1 MRPEVRRPRS
11 LSLQLPRALVDPCRR
26 DLPCGDADGL
36 VAVRLDLNEG
46 RIAAIHPL
54 AAAVELPL
62 ALTPLVEPHA
72 HLDKAFSWA
81 QHPNRS
87 GQISGALQVNLQEG
101 EERTREQVRARAER
115 ALEQAWR
122 YGLRAIRSHIDS
134 GGAGAAPSWEA
145 LLECRQRWQGRVD
158 VQPVALVP
166 ISHWCTPEG
175 KALAERVAAAG
186 GLLGGVLGPPYP
198 RARCDRQAVQGML
211 QLADSLGCGIDL
223 HVDESSEAPG
233 QSVQLLLEQLER
245 WRPDVAIT
253 CSHAS
258 SMGLLSLAAQQR
270 LGERL
275 ARRAVGVVAL
285 PTTNL
290 WLLGRC
296 GDHDLAQRPLA
307 PVRQLQRAGVAVA
320 IGGDNIQDPWDPGSD
335 GDALE
340 LLRLASRVCHTP
352 PWQRQGLTPFTTAP
366 ARMLGLA
373 WDGIVR
379 VGAPADLLITS
390 ATTWSEFLA
399 RPPQR
404 RVLRDGAWLPEAP
417 TEQPAPILARLDA
430 VASP

>member
-1 MRPEVRRPRS
+1 MRPEVRPPRS

-122 YGLRAIRSHIDS
+122 YGL
-134 GGAGAAPSWEA
+134 
-145 LLECRQRWQGRVD
+145 
-158 VQPVALVP
+158 